1 VAGEPVAL
9 EFTIPY
15 SKFTIPPEAAP
26 PAAQIPSVGMII
38 TALWWVLGSK
48 KSFQGAM
55 DKNSWWGLFL

>member
-1 VAGEPVAL
+1 VVGEPVAL
-9 EFTIPY
+9 EFNIQN
-15 SKFTIPPEAAP
+15 SKFTILPEAAP

-55 DKNSWWGLFL
+55 DKKCGIGLIL